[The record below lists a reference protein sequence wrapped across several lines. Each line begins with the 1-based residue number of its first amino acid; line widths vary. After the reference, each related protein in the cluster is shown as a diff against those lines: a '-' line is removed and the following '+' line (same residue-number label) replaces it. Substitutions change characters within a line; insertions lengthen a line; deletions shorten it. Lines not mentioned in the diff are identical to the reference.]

1 MFTLWLDQCHDMRVT
16 IALPTERGPQSHTFG
31 ELELDGLA
39 AFRHGNT
46 VCDDVEITYLGIIL
60 ANAPPQVSV

>member
-1 MFTLWLDQCHDMRVT
+1 
-16 IALPTERGPQSHTFG
+16 LPNERGTQSHTFG

-39 AFRHGNT
+39 ASRHGNT
-46 VCDDVEITYLGIIL
+46 VCDDVEITYLGIIP